1 MTFGAGHV
9 SIPSE
14 DRVATHIQRGHID
27 EFVRLVAETF
37 KTDEQAAETA
47 TMHMLLRQFEGGQA
61 DFDDLLDAVP
71 GARDLIFAALLT
83 DTVLPMRRAGGPLP
97 SELFGLFRAYGSTHS
112 GRPFPE
118 S

>member
-1 MTFGAGHV
+1 M
-9 SIPSE
+9 PSE
-14 DRVATHIQRGHID
+14 AGVAIHVQRGHID

-37 KTDEQAAETA
+37 KTDEQAAESA
-47 TMHMLLRQFEGGQA
+47 TMQMLLRQFEGGQA

-83 DTVLPMRRAGGPLP
+83 DTTRPTRRVGAPLP
-97 SELFGLFRAYGSTHS
+97 SELLGLFRAYCSTHS
-112 GRPFPE
+112 GRPLPE